1 MEALMTT
8 QFEST
13 QQMDSLL
20 ADMDARGE
28 TALPVD
34 EFEEDTSGPED
45 DEEQETA
52 AAELEAEE
60 GDTGDL
66 QALANRGK
74 RTLTLAEVKA
84 LQTRARARGKKLGK
98 VTAKQQIKKTTPPRP
113 QLPRN
118 MVPPGEGIRTLARRW
133 EQRGE
138 PYTVNQAG
146 NYYYAAEV
154 RCKCEG
160 DDNRAWLRIPKGEY
174 SFFNK
179 AIDDECQY
187 LGNNGKVTTDI
198 TNFQRPSKNSQ
209 HGQEF
214 LIQTI
219 SMSEANLRVRY
230 DESVIAAVPGLG
242 AATNLLTG
250 NAWIWDDGG
259 LFLPKEI
266 FHDFSG
272 ENLLYRA
279 LRRAG
284 VLHFRWEKRAV
295 GGNGTRRDV
304 LVDHMR
310 NIPDVRVRSLART
323 SGGAPVLS
331 VPDGYIFADDPDRSE
346 DGAFTADLIL
356 HSDVVFPIKPV
367 DLGAGKTV
375 KPIEVGLYVQL
386 NLNGIG
392 FQLARRGQTR
402 T

>member
-1 MEALMTT
+1 MTT

-20 ADMDARGE
+20 AELDARGE

-45 DEEQETA
+45 EDEQETA

-84 LQTRARARGKKLGK
+84 LQARARARGKKVGK
-98 VTAKQQIKKTTPPRP
+98 VTAKQQIKKVTPPRP
-113 QLPRN
+113 QLPKN
-118 MVPPGEGIRTLARRW
+118 MVPPGEGLRTLARRW

-138 PYTVNQAG
+138 PFTVNQAG
-146 NYYYAAEV
+146 NYYYAAEI

-160 DDNRAWLRIPKGEY
+160 DGNRAWLRISKGEY
-174 SFFNK
+174 SFFDK

-198 TNFQRPSKNSQ
+198 TNFQRPSKNSH

-230 DESVIAAVPGLG
+230 QESDIASIPGLG
-242 AATNLLTG
+242 AATSMLTG
-250 NAWIWDDGG
+250 NAWLWDDGG

-304 LVDHMR
+304 LIDHLR

-323 SGGAPVLS
+323 SGGAPVLP
-331 VPDGYIFADDPDRSE
+331 VPDGYIFADDPERSE

-356 HSDVVFPIKPV
+356 HSDVIFPIKPV
-367 DLGAGKTV
+367 DFGTTTGI
-375 KPIEVGLYVQL
+375 KPLEVGLYVQL

-402 T
+402 S

>member
-1 MEALMTT
+1 MTN
-8 QFEST
+8 QFEGT

-20 ADMDARGE
+20 AELDVRGE
-28 TALPVD
+28 TAAPVD
-34 EFEEDTSGPED
+34 EHDDDTSGPD
-45 DEEQETA
+45 DDEQETA
-52 AAELEAEE
+52 KAELEAEE

-74 RTLTLAEVKA
+74 RSLTLAEVKA
-84 LQTRARARGKKLGK
+84 LQARARARGKKVGK
-98 VTAKQQIKKTTPPRP
+98 VTAKQEIKKATPPRP
-113 QLPRN
+113 QLPKN
-118 MVPPGEGIRTLARRW
+118 LVPPGEGLRTLARRW

-138 PYTVNQAG
+138 PFTINQAG
-146 NYYYAAEV
+146 NYYYATEI

-160 DDNRAWLRIPKGEY
+160 DGNRAWLRISKGEY
-174 SFFNK
+174 TFFDK
-179 AIDDECQY
+179 AIDDDCQY

-198 TNFQRPSKNSQ
+198 TNFQRPSKNSH

-230 DESVIAAVPGLG
+230 EESAIATIPGLG
-242 AATNLLTG
+242 AATNILNG
-250 NAWIWDDGG
+250 NAWVWDDAG

-304 LVDHMR
+304 LIDHLR

-323 SGGAPVLS
+323 SGGAPVLP
-331 VPDGYIFADDPDRSE
+331 VPDGYIFCDDPERSE
-346 DGAFTADLIL
+346 DGAFTAGLIL
-356 HSDVVFPIKPV
+356 HSDVIFPIKPV
-367 DLGAGKTV
+367 DFGMTTGI

-402 T
+402 G

>member
-1 MEALMTT
+1 MTT
-8 QFEST
+8 QFDST

-20 ADMDARGE
+20 AEMDARGE

-34 EFEEDTSGPED
+34 EFEEETSGPED

-74 RTLTLAEVKA
+74 RTLTLSEVKA
-84 LQTRARARGKKLGK
+84 LQARARTRGKKLGK

-146 NYYYAAEV
+146 NYYYATEV

-179 AIDDECQY
+179 AIEDECQY

-295 GGNGTRRDV
+295 GGNGTRRYV

>member
-1 MEALMTT
+1 MEARMTN
-8 QFEST
+8 QFEGT

-20 ADMDARGE
+20 SELDARGE
-28 TALPVD
+28 TALPID
-34 EFEEDTSGPED
+34 ELDEDTSGLD
-45 DEEQETA
+45 DDDEQETA

-74 RTLTLAEVKA
+74 RTLTLQEVKA
-84 LQTRARARGKKLGK
+84 LQARARARGKKLGK
-98 VTAKQQIKKTTPPRP
+98 VSAKQQMKKSPPRV
-113 QLPRN
+113 QLPKN
-118 MVPPGEGIRTLARRW
+118 MVLPGDGMRTLVRRW
-133 EQRGE
+133 DQRGE
-138 PYTVNQAG
+138 PFIVNQAG
-146 NYYYAAEV
+146 NYYYATEI

-160 DDNRAWLRIPKGEY
+160 DENRAWLVIPKGEY
-174 SFFNK
+174 SFFHK
-179 AIDDECQY
+179 AIDDETQY
-187 LGNNGKVTTDI
+187 LGNAGKITTDI
-198 TNFQRPSKNSQ
+198 TNFQRPSKNSYL
-209 HGQEF
+209 GQEF

-230 DESVIAAVPGLG
+230 EESAIAAVPALG
-242 AATNLLTG
+242 AAIPMLTG
-250 NAWIWDDGG
+250 RSWLWDDGG

-304 LVDHMR
+304 LVDHLR

-323 SGGAPVLS
+323 SGGAPVLP
-331 VPDGYIFADDPDRSE
+331 VPDGYIFADDPERSE

-356 HSDVVFPIKPV
+356 HSDVVFPIKPI
-367 DLGAGKTV
+367 DLGAGKPV

-386 NLNGIG
+386 NLNGVG

-402 T
+402 S

>member
-1 MEALMTT
+1 MTT
-8 QFEST
+8 QFEGT

-20 ADMDARGE
+20 ADLDARGE

-34 EFEEDTSGPED
+34 EFDEDTSGPED
-45 DEEQETA
+45 EDEQETA
-52 AAELEAEE
+52 SAELEAEE

-84 LQTRARARGKKLGK
+84 LQARARARGKKVGK
-98 VTAKQQIKKTTPPRP
+98 VTAKQQIKKTQPPRP
-113 QLPRN
+113 QLPKN
-118 MVPPGEGIRTLARRW
+118 MVLPGEGMRTLIRRW
-133 EQRGE
+133 EQRNE
-138 PYTVNQAG
+138 PFIVNQAG
-146 NYYYAAEV
+146 NYYYATEL
-154 RCKCEG
+154 RCICEG
-160 DDNRAWLRIPKGEY
+160 DNTRAWLRIPKGEY
-174 SFFNK
+174 SFFEK
-179 AIDDECQY
+179 AIDDECTY
-187 LGNNGKVTTDI
+187 LGNAGKVTTDI
-198 TNFQRPSKNSQ
+198 TNFQRPSKNST

-230 DESVIAAVPGLG
+230 DDTVAGSIPALG
-242 AATNLLTG
+242 G
-250 NAWIWDDGG
+250 KAWIWDDSG
-259 LFLPKEI
+259 LYLPKEI

-304 LVDHMR
+304 LIDHLR

-323 SGGAPVLS
+323 SGGAPVLP
-331 VPDGYIFADDPDRSE
+331 VPDGYIFCDDPDRSE
-346 DGAFTADLIL
+346 DGAFSAAIIL
-356 HSDVVFPIKPV
+356 HSDVMFPIKPI
-367 DLGAGKTV
+367 DFGQSQPV

-402 T
+402 

>member
-1 MEALMTT
+1 MTN
-8 QFEST
+8 QFEGT

-20 ADMDARGE
+20 AELDARGE

-34 EFEEDTSGPED
+34 ELEEETSGLED
-45 DEEQETA
+45 DDEQETA

-74 RTLTLAEVKA
+74 RTLTLQEVKA
-84 LQTRARARGKKLGK
+84 LQARARARGKKLGK
-98 VTAKQQIKKTTPPRP
+98 VSVKQQMKKSPPRV

-118 MVPPGEGIRTLARRW
+118 MVLPGEGMRTLVRRW
-133 EQRGE
+133 DQRGE
-138 PYTVNQAG
+138 PFVVNQAG
-146 NYYYAAEV
+146 NYYYATEI

-160 DDNRAWLRIPKGEY
+160 DENRAWLVIPKGEY
-174 SFFNK
+174 SFFHK
-179 AIDDECQY
+179 AIDDETQY
-187 LGNNGKVTTDI
+187 LGNNGKITTDI
-198 TNFQRPSKNSQ
+198 TNFQRPSKNSYL
-209 HGQEF
+209 GQEF
-214 LIQTI
+214 LIQSI

-230 DESVIAAVPGLG
+230 EESAIAAVPALG
-242 AATNLLTG
+242 AAMPMLTG
-250 NAWIWDDGG
+250 RSWLWDDGG

-304 LVDHMR
+304 LVDHLR

-323 SGGAPVLS
+323 SGGAPVLP
-331 VPDGYIFADDPDRSE
+331 VPDGYIFADDPERSE

-356 HSDVVFPIKPV
+356 HSDVVFPIKPI
-367 DLGAGKTV
+367 DLGAGKPV
-375 KPIEVGLYVQL
+375 KPIEMGLYVQL

-402 T
+402 S

>member
-1 MEALMTT
+1 MTT
-8 QFEST
+8 QFENNT
-13 QQMDSLL
+13 QQIDSLL
-20 ADMDARGE
+20 AELDARGE
-28 TALPVD
+28 TAQPVD
-34 EFEEDTSGPED
+34 EFEDETAGPDD

-84 LQTRARARGKKLGK
+84 LQERSRSRGKKVGK
-98 VTAKQQIKKTTPPRP
+98 TVAKQQLRKAPPRP

-118 MVPPGEGIRTLARRW
+118 MVPPGEGLRTLARRW

-138 PYTVNQAG
+138 PFMLNQAG
-146 NYYYAAEV
+146 NYYYASEI

-160 DDNRAWLRIPKGEY
+160 DESRAWLRIPKGEY
-174 SFFNK
+174 TFFDK
-179 AIDDECQY
+179 AIDDDCQY
-187 LGNNGKVTTDI
+187 LGNNGKVTTDL
-198 TNFQRPSKNSQ
+198 TNFQRPSKNST

-230 DESVIAAVPGLG
+230 DENAIAAAPGLG

-250 NAWIWDDGG
+250 NAWLWDDGG
-259 LFLPKEI
+259 LFLPSEI

-279 LRRAG
+279 LRRSG

-304 LVDHMR
+304 LVDHLR

-323 SGGAPVLS
+323 SGGAPVLP

-346 DGAFTADLIL
+346 DGAFTAAIIL
-356 HSDVVFPIKPV
+356 HSDVVFPIKPI
-367 DLGAGKTV
+367 DLGSGKPV
-375 KPIEVGLYVQL
+375 KPVEVGLYVQL

-402 T
+402 G

>member
-1 MEALMTT
+1 MTN
-8 QFEST
+8 QFEGT

-20 ADMDARGE
+20 AELDARGE

-34 EFEEDTSGPED
+34 EFEEETSGPED
-45 DEEQETA
+45 EDEQETA

-74 RTLTLAEVKA
+74 RTLTLQEVKA
-84 LQTRARARGKKLGK
+84 LQARARARGKKIGK
-98 VTAKQQIKKTTPPRP
+98 VTTKQQMKKAPPRM
-113 QLPRN
+113 QLPKN
-118 MVPPGEGIRTLARRW
+118 MVLPGEGMRTLVRRW
-133 EQRGE
+133 DQRGE
-138 PYTVNQAG
+138 PFIVNQAG
-146 NYYYAAEV
+146 NYYYATEI

-160 DDNRAWLRIPKGEY
+160 DENRAWLRIAKGEY
-174 SFFNK
+174 SFFDK
-179 AIDDECQY
+179 AIDDETQY
-187 LGNNGKVTTDI
+187 LGNNGKITTDI
-198 TNFQRPSKNSQ
+198 TNFQRPSKNSYL
-209 HGQEF
+209 GQEF
-214 LIQTI
+214 LIQSI

-230 DESVIAAVPGLG
+230 EESAFAGIPGLG
-242 AATNLLTG
+242 GASNLLAG
-250 NAWIWDDGG
+250 NGWIWDDGG

-284 VLHFRWEKRAV
+284 VLHFRWEKKAV

-304 LVDHMR
+304 LVDHLR

-323 SGGAPVLS
+323 SGGAPVLP
-331 VPDGYIFADDPDRSE
+331 VPDGYIFADDPERSE
-346 DGAFTADLIL
+346 DGAFTAGLIL
-356 HSDVVFPIKPV
+356 HSDVVFPIKPI
-367 DLGAGKTV
+367 DLGAGKPV
-375 KPIEVGLYVQL
+375 KPVEVGLYVQL

-402 T
+402 N

>member
-1 MEALMTT
+1 
-8 QFEST
+8 
-13 QQMDSLL
+13 MDSLL
-20 ADMDARGE
+20 AELDARGE

-34 EFEEDTSGPED
+34 ELEEETSGLED
-45 DEEQETA
+45 DDEQETA

-74 RTLTLAEVKA
+74 RTLTLQEVKA
-84 LQTRARARGKKLGK
+84 LQARARARGKKLGK
-98 VTAKQQIKKTTPPRP
+98 VSVKQQMKKSPPRV

-118 MVPPGEGIRTLARRW
+118 MVLPGEGMRTLVRRW
-133 EQRGE
+133 DQRGE
-138 PYTVNQAG
+138 PFVVNQAG
-146 NYYYAAEV
+146 NYYYATEI

-160 DDNRAWLRIPKGEY
+160 DENRAWLVIPKGEY
-174 SFFNK
+174 SFFHK
-179 AIDDECQY
+179 AIDDETQY
-187 LGNNGKVTTDI
+187 LGNNGKITTDI
-198 TNFQRPSKNSQ
+198 TNFQRPSKNSYL
-209 HGQEF
+209 GQEF
-214 LIQTI
+214 LIQSI

-230 DESVIAAVPGLG
+230 EESAIAAVPALG
-242 AATNLLTG
+242 AAMPMLTG
-250 NAWIWDDGG
+250 RSWLWDDGG

-304 LVDHMR
+304 LVDHLR

-323 SGGAPVLS
+323 SGGAPVLP
-331 VPDGYIFADDPDRSE
+331 VPDGYIFADDPERSE

-356 HSDVVFPIKPV
+356 HSDVVFPIKPI
-367 DLGAGKTV
+367 DLGAGKPV
-375 KPIEVGLYVQL
+375 KPIEMGLYVQL

-402 T
+402 S

>member
-1 MEALMTT
+1 MTT

-20 ADMDARGE
+20 AELDARGE

-34 EFEEDTSGPED
+34 EFDDETSGHED
-45 DEEQETA
+45 EDEQETA

-84 LQTRARARGKKLGK
+84 LQARARARGKKLGK
-98 VTAKQQIKKTTPPRP
+98 VAVKQQIKKTQPVRP
-113 QLPRN
+113 QLPKN
-118 MVPPGEGIRTLARRW
+118 MVLPGEGMRTLVRRW
-133 EQRGE
+133 EQRNE
-138 PYTVNQAG
+138 PFIVNQAG
-146 NYYYAAEV
+146 NYYYAAEM

-160 DDNRAWLRIPKGEY
+160 DESRAWLRIPKGEY
-174 SFFNK
+174 VFFDK
-179 AIDDECQY
+179 AIDDECTY
-187 LGNNGKVTTDI
+187 LGNNGKITTDI
-198 TNFQRPSKNSQ
+198 TNFQRPSKNSSY
-209 HGQEF
+209 GQEF

-230 DESVIAAVPGLG
+230 DERALSSVPGIAA
-242 AATNLLTG
+242 ANSIITG
-250 NAWIWDDGG
+250 NSWIWDDAG

-279 LRRAG
+279 VRRSG
-284 VLHFRWEKRAV
+284 VLHFRWDKRAV
-295 GGNGTRRDV
+295 GGNGTQRNV
-304 LVDHMR
+304 LVDHLR

-323 SGGAPVLS
+323 SGGAPVLP
-331 VPDGYIFADDPDRSE
+331 VPDGYIFCDDPDRSE
-346 DGAFTADLIL
+346 DGAFSAAIIL
-356 HSDVVFPIKPV
+356 HSDVIFPIKPV
-367 DLGAGKTV
+367 DFGLTTPV

-402 T
+402 S